1 MRSAFIAVSL
11 ALAVGCGGGAAPEEE
26 RADTAGGE
34 APLPPAPTVT
44 GSEARQLVADGA
56 MLLDVTPRARAEQ
69 SLIEGRTHIPLPELE
84 ARMGELPRDRVIVVY
99 CYGGRGSPVAGA
111 RLQAEGFDVRVMG
124 ARAHWDE

>member
-1 MRSAFIAVSL
+1 MRSTFIAASV
-11 ALAVGCGGGAAPEEE
+11 ALAIGCGGGGAPAEET
-26 RADTAGGE
+26 ADTAGAE
-34 APLPPAPTVT
+34 ASLPPAPTVT
-44 GSEARQLVADGA
+44 GPEARQLVSDGA
-56 MLLDVTPRARAEQ
+56 ILLDVTPPARAEQ
-69 SLIEGRTHIPLPELE
+69 SLIDGRTHIPLAELE